1 MYINQFKDKWPEV
14 VTPDGIISLSWVAQ
28 FIHELPYLIRD
39 GIYDQ
44 SVLDEFKHDFNML
57 NVQQRRDESLT
68 KLGIC

>member
-14 VTPDGIISLSWVAQ
+14 VTPDGVISLAWVAQ
-28 FIHELPYLIRD
+28 FIQELPYLIRD

-44 SVLDEFKHDFNML
+44 SILDEFKRDFNML
-57 NVQQRRDESLT
+57 NVQQRRDEALT